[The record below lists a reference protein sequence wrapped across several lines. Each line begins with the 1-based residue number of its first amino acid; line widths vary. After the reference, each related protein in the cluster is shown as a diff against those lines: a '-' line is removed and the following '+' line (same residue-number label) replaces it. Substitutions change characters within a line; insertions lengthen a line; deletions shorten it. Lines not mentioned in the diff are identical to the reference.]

1 MVMEVAAVGVEKSVL
16 DAGALISS
24 ADASSTG
31 VTVADVSNDPDVS
44 NDAVGGM

>member
-1 MVMEVAAVGVEKSVL
+1 MVMGVVAVL
-16 DAGALISS
+16 DMGALISS
-24 ADASSTG
+24 EADSFNPAG